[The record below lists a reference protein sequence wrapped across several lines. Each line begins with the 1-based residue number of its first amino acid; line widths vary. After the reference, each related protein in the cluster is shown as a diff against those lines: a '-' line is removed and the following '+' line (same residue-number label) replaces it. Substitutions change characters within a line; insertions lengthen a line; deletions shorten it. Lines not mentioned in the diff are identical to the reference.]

1 MEFPVIQRPGEP
13 AASGRGG
20 NVSTS
25 GGYRVGPRRMTRQVN
40 VGGVRV
46 GGGAPISVQTMTKT
60 KTSDV
65 EATVAQ
71 ILQAADAGCDIVRV
85 TVNDRPA
92 ADAIAEIVRRSP
104 VPVVAD
110 IHFNHVFALKAI
122 EANVAKV
129 RLNPGNIGSRD
140 RIEQVLKSARDKGI
154 PIRIGVN
161 SGSLEE
167 DILSKHGY
175 PTAEALYESAMR
187 HVGICDEFGFRDVII
202 SVKSTDVRL
211 MIEAYRLVAQRTD
224 IPLHLGVTEAGPT
237 RVGTVKS
244 SVGIGSLLAEGI
256 GDTIRVSLTDEPVR
270 EVEVGKE
277 ILRSLGLASR
287 NVELIA
293 CPTCGRLEVDLFGI
307 MAELEKRLAGV
318 KKAVKIAVLGCVV
331 NGPGEASEADIG
343 IAAGK
348 GVGILYRKGE
358 VVRRVKESE
367 IVDAIVDEVMKF
379 QPDQSVPESV
389 RS

>member
-1 MEFPVIQRPGEP
+1 MADEPPVAPHP
-13 AASGRGG
+13 
-20 NVSTS
+20 T
-25 GGYRVGPRRMTRQVN
+25 YKVGVRRKTRQV
-40 VGGVRV
+40 VIGGIKV

-60 KTSDV
+60 KTGDV
-65 EATVAQ
+65 KATVAQ
-71 ILQAADAGCDIVRV
+71 IVQAAEAGCDIVRV
-85 TVNDRPA
+85 TVNDKEA
-92 ADAIAEIVRRSP
+92 AEAMKEIVRQSP
-104 VPVVAD
+104 IPVVAD
-110 IHFNHVFALKAI
+110 IHFNHVFALKSI

-140 RIEQVLKSARDKGI
+140 RIHQVLGAAKDKGI

-167 DILSKHGY
+167 DILNKHGY

-187 HVGICDEFGFRDVII
+187 HVGICEEFGFRDVII

-211 MIEAYRLVAQRTD
+211 MIEAYRLVAERTD
-224 IPLHLGVTEAGPT
+224 IPLHLGVTEAGT
-237 RVGTVKS
+237 TKIGTIKS
-244 SVGIGSLLAEGI
+244 AVGIGTLLAEGI
-256 GDTIRVSLTDEPVR
+256 GDTIRVSLTDEPVK

-277 ILRSLGLASR
+277 ILRSLSLASR
-287 NVELIA
+287 NIELIA
-293 CPTCGRLEVDLFGI
+293 CPTCGRLEVDLFAI
-307 MAELEKRLAGV
+307 MAELEKRLEGV
-318 KKAVKIAVLGCVV
+318 KKPVKIAVLGCVV

-367 IVDAIVDEVMKF
+367 IVDAIVEEVKNF
-379 QPDQSVPESV
+379 QPEIANL
-389 RS
+389 

>member
-1 MEFPVIQRPGEP
+1 MEIPVLNLTEQPP
-13 AASGRGG
+13 
-20 NVSTS
+20 VQPHPT
-25 GGYRVGPRRMTRQVN
+25 YKVGIRRQTRQVII
-40 VGGVRV
+40 GGIKV

-65 EATVAQ
+65 RGTVKQ
-71 ILQAADAGCDIVRV
+71 IVDAAEAGCDIVRV
-85 TVNDRPA
+85 TVNDKEA
-92 ADAIAEIVRRSP
+92 ADAMAEIVRQSP
-104 VPVVAD
+104 IPVVAD
-110 IHFNHVFALKAI
+110 IHFNHIFALKSI

-129 RLNPGNIGSRD
+129 RINPGNIGSKD
-140 RIEQVLKSARDKGI
+140 RIYEVLTAAKDKGV

-167 DILSKHGY
+167 DILEKHGY

-224 IPLHLGVTEAGPT
+224 IPLHLGVTEAGT
-237 RVGTVKS
+237 AKIGTIKS
-244 SVGIGSLLAEGI
+244 SVGIGTLLAEGI
-256 GDTIRVSLTDEPVR
+256 GDTIRVSLTDEPVK
-270 EVEVGKE
+270 EIEVGKE

-307 MAELEKRLAGV
+307 MAQLEERLEGI
-318 KKAVKIAVLGCVV
+318 KKPVKIAVLGCVV

-358 VVRRVKESE
+358 VVRKVKESE
-367 IVDAIVDEVMKF
+367 IVDVIVEEVMNFK
-379 QPDQSVPESV
+379 PDENAN
-389 RS
+389 

>member
-1 MEFPVIQRPGEP
+1 MEIPVTNLAGTPPVPRQSAR
-13 AASGRGG
+13 RQTRV
-20 NVSTS
+20 VS
-25 GGYRVGPRRMTRQVN
+25 
-40 VGGVRV
+40 VGGIKI

-60 KTSDV
+60 KTADI
-65 EATVAQ
+65 AGTVAQ
-71 ILQAADAGCDIVRV
+71 IVQAAEAGCDIVRV
-85 TVNDRPA
+85 TVNDREA
-92 ADAIAEIVRRSP
+92 ADAMAMIVRQSP
-104 VPVVAD
+104 IPVVVD

-129 RLNPGNIGSRD
+129 RLNPGNIGSRE
-140 RIEQVLKSARDKGI
+140 RIGQVLHAARDKGI

-167 DILSKHGY
+167 DILQKHGY

-187 HVGICDEFGFRDVII
+187 HVGICDEFGFRDVVI

-237 RVGTVKS
+237 RTGTIKS
-244 SVGIGSLLAEGI
+244 AVGIGALLSEGI
-256 GDTIRVSLTDEPVR
+256 GDTVRVSLTDDPVK

-277 ILRSLGLASR
+277 ILRSLSLATR

-307 MAELEKRLAGV
+307 MAELEKRLGGV
-318 KKAVKIAVLGCVV
+318 RKPVKIAVLGCVV

-348 GVGILYRKGE
+348 GVGILYRKGK

-367 IVDAIVDEVMKF
+367 IVDAIVEEVENF
-379 QPDQSVPESV
+379 IPEE
-389 RS
+389 

>member
-1 MEFPVIQRPGEP
+1 MEIPILNLADTPTGNQQRVQNGI
-13 AASGRGG
+13 
-20 NVSTS
+20 
-25 GGYRVGPRRMTRQVN
+25 RRMTRQVN
-40 VGGVRV
+40 IGGIKVGGN
-46 GGGAPISVQTMTKT
+46 APISVQTMTKT
-60 KTSDV
+60 RTADV
-65 EATVAQ
+65 RATVAQ
-71 ILQAADAGCDIVRV
+71 IVAAAEAGCDIVRV
-85 TVNDRPA
+85 TINDKEA
-92 ADAIAEIVRRSP
+92 AGAIGEIVRQSP
-104 VPVVAD
+104 VPIVAD
-110 IHFNHVFALKAI
+110 IHFNHIFALKAI
-122 EANVAKV
+122 EGNVAKV
-129 RLNPGNIGSRD
+129 RINPGNIGSRD
-140 RIEQVLKSARDKGI
+140 RIHQVLGAARDKGV

-167 DILSKHGY
+167 DILEKHGY

-211 MIEAYRLVAQRTD
+211 MIAAYRLVAQRTD

-237 RVGTVKS
+237 RTGTIKS
-244 SVGIGSLLAEGI
+244 AVGIGALLAEGI
-256 GDTIRVSLTDEPVR
+256 GDTIRVSLTDEPAK

-277 ILRSLGLASR
+277 ILRSLGLATR

-307 MAELEKRLAGV
+307 MAELEKRLEGI
-318 KKAVKIAVLGCVV
+318 KKPVKIAVLGCVV

-358 VVRRVKESE
+358 MISRVKESE
-367 IVDAIVDEVMKF
+367 IVDVIVEEVKNF
-379 QPDQSVPESV
+379 QPAT
-389 RS
+389 

>member
-1 MEFPVIQRPGEP
+1 MEIPVINLTNDPP
-13 AASGRGG
+13 A
-20 NVSTS
+20 VPHPT
-25 GGYRVGPRRMTRQVN
+25 YKVGIRRATRQVT
-40 VGGVRV
+40 VGGIRV

-65 EATVAQ
+65 AATVAQ
-71 ILQAADAGCDIVRV
+71 IAKAAEAGCDIVRV
-85 TVNDRPA
+85 TVNDKEA
-92 ADAIAEIVRRSP
+92 ADAMKEIVRQSP
-104 VPVVAD
+104 VPIVAD
-110 IHFNHVFALKAI
+110 IHFNHVFALKSI

-129 RLNPGNIGSRD
+129 RLNPGNIGNRT
-140 RIEQVLKSARDKGI
+140 RIYEVLSAAKGKGI

-167 DILSKHGY
+167 DILNKHGY

-211 MIEAYRLVAQRTD
+211 MIEAYRLVAERTD

-237 RVGTVKS
+237 KVGTIKS
-244 SVGIGSLLAEGI
+244 AVGIGTLLSEGI
-256 GDTIRVSLTDEPVR
+256 GDTIRVSLTDDPVK

-277 ILRSLGLASR
+277 ILRSLSLASR

-307 MAELEKRLAGV
+307 MAQLEQRLEGV
-318 KKAVKIAVLGCVV
+318 KKPVKIAVLGCVV

-358 VVRRVKESE
+358 VIRRVKESE
-367 IVDAIVDEVMKF
+367 IVDVIVEEVMNF
-379 QPDQSVPESV
+379 DPELTS
-389 RS
+389 

>member
-1 MEFPVIQRPGEP
+1 MEIPFPDR
-13 AASGRGG
+13 SGIPSAEQQTVRA
-20 NVSTS
+20 
-25 GGYRVGPRRMTRQVN
+25 PLRRMTRQVT
-40 VGGVRV
+40 VGGVKV
-46 GGGAPISVQTMTKT
+46 GGNAPISVQTMTKT
-60 KTSDV
+60 KTADIR
-65 EATVAQ
+65 ATVAQ
-71 ILQAADAGCDIVRV
+71 IAAAAEAGCDIVRV
-85 TVNDRPA
+85 TVNDSEA
-92 ADAIAEIVRRSP
+92 ADAIGEIVRQSP

-110 IHFNHVFALKAI
+110 IHFNHIFALKAI
-122 EANVAKV
+122 EGNVAKV
-129 RLNPGNIGSRD
+129 RINPGNIGNRD
-140 RIEQVLKSARDKGI
+140 RIHQVLRAAKDKGI

-167 DILSKHGY
+167 DILEKHGY

-187 HVGICDEFGFRDVII
+187 HVGICEEFGFRDVVI

-211 MIEAYRLVAQRTD
+211 MIDAYRLVAQRTD

-237 RVGTVKS
+237 RTGTIKS
-244 SVGIGSLLAEGI
+244 AVGIGALLAEGI
-256 GDTIRVSLTDEPVR
+256 GDTIRVSLTDEPAK

-277 ILRSLGLASR
+277 ILRSLGLATR

-307 MAELEKRLAGV
+307 MAELERRLEGI
-318 KKAVKIAVLGCVV
+318 KKPVKIAVLGCVV

-358 VVRRVKESE
+358 MIRRVKESE
-367 IVDAIVDEVMKF
+367 IVDVIVEEVKNF
-379 QPDQSVPESV
+379 QPTI
-389 RS
+389 